1 MKKTLLLFLG
11 LFSAGWGYSQSASP
25 SVIASDGDHIN
36 AGSFQLDYTVGEVVI
51 ETVYGDSLTLTQG
64 FHQPNLMLI
73 SGIDELPELTVKVYP
88 NPTAGQLQIQ
98 TSSETLSLRWQL
110 TNTNGQVLIQSK
122 TATTSPSETLDLA
135 NFPAGTYWLSFRNLE
150 NRILKS
156 FQIIKIK

>member
-1 MKKTLLLFLG
+1 MKNRLLLFLC
-11 LFSAGWGYSQSASP
+11 LFCVNWLCGQSATP

-36 AGSFQLDYTVGEVVI
+36 AGSFHLDYTVGEVVI

-88 NPTAGQLQIQ
+88 NPTAGQLQIR
-98 TSSETLSLRWQL
+98 TSSETPSLHWQL

-135 NFPAGTYWLSFRNLE
+135 NFPAGTYWLIFRNPE
-150 NRILKS
+150 NRIFKS